1 MYFDGAVVA
10 ACSIAKLVLAVWLF
24 SRTLPKR
31 EPTRLRTT
39 LTLEGV
45 TVLAGAAVTQ
55 GFSMYPTLTD
65 NLSLFVG
72 ILTLVG
78 ELMIAVFMQRQ
89 VYDCPLWTSVF
100 CCSMAYSLENLSSA
114 VERSLGGIWPF
125 ASYPP
130 ALFEGAGRFWL
141 VSLLVYA
148 AAYQLFVRRVEKNG
162 LLQIDEPVM
171 VVVTALVIV
180 VNMVLDVVVKDI
192 AVPSLGVPGY
202 DAKTLSTV
210 YLLLCVYIMY
220 SVFEIV
226 YNRRLQLNMA
236 AIERLRATEAK
247 QYQMSRENIEAINI
261 KCHDLKHQIRALES
275 GGAAVD
281 ERVLSQISREVGVY
295 DSVVKSGNDALDTI
309 LTEKSL
315 ACSQENITLSC
326 IADGAA
332 LGFLAPSDIYS
343 FFGNALDNA
352 IEATRAIEDPE
363 RRNISLNVARRGAM
377 VAVSVENFYATEPQF
392 DGDLPRSTKGDDAN
406 HGFGVRSMRMIAEG
420 LGGSLACKVQG
431 DVFHL
436 DALLPVPAGAAA

>member
-39 LTLEGV
+39 LTLAGV

-78 ELMIAVFMQRQ
+78 ELVIAVFMQRQ

-162 LLQIDEPVM
+162 LLQIDDPVM

-226 YNRRLQLNMA
+226 YVRKLRMNMA
-236 AIERLRATEAK
+236 AMERLRATEAR
-247 QYQMSRENIEAINI
+247 QYEMSRENIEAINI
-261 KCHDLKHQIRALES
+261 KCHDLKHQIRALAA
-275 GGAAVD
+275 GGTVD
-281 ERVLSQISREVGVY
+281 GRVLDEISGEVGVY

-315 ACSQENITLSC
+315 YCEKHGITLSC

-332 LGFLAPSDIYS
+332 LAFVEPADLYS

-352 IEATRAIEDPE
+352 IEAVERLDDPE
-363 RRNISLNVARRGAM
+363 RRSIGLVVRRAGDM
-377 VAVSVENFYATEPQF
+377 VSVHVENYF
-392 DGDLPRSTKGDDAN
+392 DGKVRFGSEGLPVTCKEDGAN
-406 HGFGVRSMRMIAEG
+406 HGFGTRSMRMIVETA
-420 LGGSLACKVQG
+420 GGSLTYRADG
-431 DVFHL
+431 DVFCL
-436 DALLPVPAGAAA
+436 DALVPVPE